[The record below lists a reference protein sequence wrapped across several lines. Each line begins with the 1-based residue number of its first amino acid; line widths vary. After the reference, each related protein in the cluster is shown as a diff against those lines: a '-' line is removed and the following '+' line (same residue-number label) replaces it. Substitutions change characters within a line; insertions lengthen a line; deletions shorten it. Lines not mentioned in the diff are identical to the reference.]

1 MATLYT
7 EWEKCQL
14 QHVHLLLQQATETL
28 KEFEKKNEDL
38 RRNTEGYQDDGTD
51 NTKDW
56 LKFRGFTFDLYS
68 VLDYTYFLLRSHF
81 ANKGVPDH
89 SFRVASKCGFP
100 YKRSGVKISSCDNQD
115 QHKKFM
121 AEKLHFMFGDKL
133 GECTHFWKHTGD
145 VILSVQPKLQVGKD
159 GRPVDNE
166 GQPTDSDDPKI
177 STLDEESFALLHHFR
192 NYSTHRDLIH
202 FLPEKS
208 WVEINQAT
216 REIKLVKEQQEREG
230 FYYYTLDKG
239 YWIHLPEDVIIGKDC
254 DRLLLDVL
262 HQLLEFVKGIT
273 RKLLSIARL
282 LLPKHIL
289 EHHYDGQ
296 LEIIKPNPVDGM
308 QVIEAAITSKDG
320 TRCTVKSD
328 PHKQLREAE
337 QDGCI
342 KLLNELVKSKVL
354 PTPPYTHLIPCYI
367 QPIPPVIGLMK
378 TAQKNYRGL
387 KNEFKQQMSLLE
399 FQVNETLNE
408 PCCVND
414 NGQLYK
420 TVFKLHIVK
429 KDTGEKVLELQSR
442 EHQEIGKDN
451 VKQAAVKEVIEE
463 CIMLG
468 IIDLKYQ

>member
-1 MATLYT
+1 MASLT

-14 QHVHLLLQQATETL
+14 QHVHLLLQQASDTL

-81 ANKGVPDH
+81 ATKGVPDH
-89 SFRVASKCGFP
+89 SFKVASKCGFP

-115 QHKKFM
+115 QRKKFITD
-121 AEKLHFMFGDKL
+121 KLQFMFDNKL
-133 GECTHFWKHTGD
+133 GECTHFWEQIGE
-145 VILSVQPKLQVGKD
+145 VILSVQPKLPVGND
-159 GRPVDNE
+159 GRPVDDE
-166 GQPTDSDDPKI
+166 GQPTDNDDPKI
-177 STLDEESFALLHHFR
+177 STLDEVSFALLHHFR

-208 WVEINQAT
+208 WVEINQTT
-216 REIKLVKEQQEREG
+216 REIQLVKKEQQDKEG
-230 FYYYTLDKG
+230 YYYYTLDKG
-239 YWIHLPEDVIIGKDC
+239 YWINLPEDVVAGKYR

-282 LLPKHIL
+282 LLPKYIL

-296 LEIIKPNPVDGM
+296 LEITKLNPVDGM
-308 QVIEAAITSKDG
+308 QVIEAAIMSKDG
-320 TRCTVKSD
+320 TRYTVKSD
-328 PHKQLREAE
+328 PRKQLREAE
-337 QDGCI
+337 QDGRI
-342 KLLNELVKSKVL
+342 KLLNELVKNKVL
-354 PTPPYTHLIPCYI
+354 PTPPYTHLIPCYV
-367 QPIPPVIGLMK
+367 QPFPPVIVLTK
-378 TAQKNYRGL
+378 STQKNYRGL

-414 NGQLYK
+414 RGQLYK
-420 TVFKLHIVK
+420 TAFKLHIVK
-429 KDTGEKVLELQSR
+429 KDTGEKLLELQSR
-442 EHQEIGKDN
+442 EHQEVGKDN